1 MRAKIIFNDSDDNGL
16 DLDGKMMQ
24 AWIAINPPNPETW
37 TYTQDFQAVDGYN
50 GMAGISI
57 KFLHPRWDIV
67 RRDMKLNN

>member
-1 MRAKIIFNDSDDNGL
+1 MIFNDSDDNGL
-16 DLDGKMMQ
+16 DLNDEVVK
-24 AWIAINPPNPETW
+24 AWVAMNPPNPKTW

-67 RRDMKLNN
+67 RRDMGLDGKSTD